1 MAVSIHPA
9 APHHLPFFITPPGES
24 DVLMGVLAIILGVS
38 VLGFGVFFFRL
49 HSLPEHIAHKGKK
62 MQAELVAVLCLVSL
76 FTHMHIFWII
86 ALVLAMLELPDFS
99 SPLSRIA
106 GSAEKIAGFK
116 PGEGDV
122 KLPPS
127 YAGNGHATGHGHAE
141 HRAPPPTPEA
151 VREPDAIPLPARA
164 EPKHTERAHA

>member
-1 MAVSIHPA
+1 MAESIHPA
-9 APHHLPFFITPPGES
+9 ATHHLPFFITPPGET
-24 DVLMGVLAIILGVS
+24 DVLMVVLAFILALS

-106 GSAEKIAGFK
+106 GSAEKMAGFK

-122 KLPPS
+122 ELPPR
-127 YAGNGHATGHGHAE
+127 YAGGHGPEHGHAV
-141 HRAPPPTPEA
+141 PPSALDIDIIQPG
-151 VREPDAIPLPARA
+151 AIPLPARA
-164 EPKHTERAHA
+164 DGKARERVHA